1 MNSPAQQ
8 LFLKTLLFIPMV
20 DILLSSLLIISLYLY
35 IYLYLYTNRYKHR
48 REDSKIYIIG
58 GIKSKVFQK
67 SCKDGKFIFSNLVGA
82 VSKNL
87 SSMSPNPS
95 GCPSLP
101 LQCIVGIYTIM
112 CKETLGTILRF
123 VFCAFPISK
132 LEEVY
137 FFLIDRWGLNC

>member
-20 DILLSSLLIISLYLY
+20 DILLSSLPYLSIY
-35 IYLYLYTNRYKHR
+35 LSIYLYLYTNRYIHR
-48 REDSKIYIIG
+48 REDSEISTTG
-58 GIKSKVFQK
+58 GIKSKVFHK

-82 VSKNL
+82 ISKNL
-87 SSMSPNPS
+87 SIMSPNHS

-101 LQCIVGIYTIM
+101 LQCTVDIYTSM

-123 VFCAFPISK
+123 VFCAFPIFK
-132 LEEVY
+132 LEGVY
-137 FFLIDRWGLNC
+137 FF